1 MTIRITRYEKV
12 EAEIFLTVEV
22 TDESGVYQRSEW
34 LLPSDVV
41 LVVANESYI
50 DTVAQQI
57 ADRAV
62 IAHSVVT
69 PADGFSSEL
78 FYNRMAAVLTIAQQT
93 QLAQMAPNFM
103 IALQVRD
110 FKNVRQIMDYVV
122 SLQPGAEAMDTIIR
136 ALLLEQGVDLATF

>member
-34 LLPSDVV
+34 LLPSDVALV
-41 LVVANESYI
+41 LADESYI
-50 DTVAQQI
+50 DTVAQKI
-57 ADRAV
+57 ADRAA
-62 IAHSVVT
+62 IAHSVET

-103 IALQVRD
+103 VALQVRD
-110 FKNVRQIMDYVV
+110 FKNVRQIMEYVV

>member
-1 MTIRITRYEKV
+1 M
-12 EAEIFLTVEV
+12 
-22 TDESGVYQRSEW
+22 
-34 LLPSDVV
+34 
-41 LVVANESYI
+41 
-50 DTVAQQI
+50 
-57 ADRAV
+57 
-62 IAHSVVT
+62 T

-110 FKNVRQIMDYVV
+110 FKNIRQIMDYVV